1 MLFSNTKEND
11 ALAAATVA
19 KLKADARIE
28 SNRAGLFRICGYSVF
43 VACLSIGSG
52 MAFLGYSSVKKAHSS
67 SDEIAKVLVKAL
79 SGASITA
86 KGEVK
91 LLPGAIVSLRPDA
104 TVMLDPHTS
113 VKAEPVGT
121 VRAGQRFD
129 RLANKAEPRSG
140 GDVVTTY
147 TVLKEVKYAKGA
159 VITAW
164 TFAPN
169 KSAEPNRQRCYYL
182 ERSSQGLTS
191 GGIELAINRY
201 IVSHVDRPKIDIATA
216 ATNCVWFS
224 AQGEV

>member
-1 MLFSNTKEND
+1 
-11 ALAAATVA
+11 
-19 KLKADARIE
+19 
-28 SNRAGLFRICGYSVF
+28 
-43 VACLSIGSG
+43 

-67 SDEIAKVLVKAL
+67 SDEIAEVLVKAL

-91 LLPGAIVSLRPDA
+91 LLPGAIVLRPGA
-104 TVMLDPHTS
+104 TVMLDRDTS

-129 RLANKAEPRSG
+129 PLANKAEPRSG

-182 ERSSQGLTS
+182 ERSGQGPAS
-191 GGIELAINRY
+191 GAIELAINRY